1 MGTSGAQNL
10 VQPRGVTSGNT
21 EIKKD
26 IFNYNVIL
34 SNLLKELSKN
44 TEEKKK
50 KELYCLCLS
59 SIKPTGNA
67 DPSDL

>member
-26 IFNYNVIL
+26 FFNYNVIL

-44 TEEKKK
+44 TEGKKK
-50 KELYCLCLS
+50 PVLS
-59 SIKPTGNA
+59 LLKLRQSYW
-67 DPSDL
+67 